1 MWMKNERRYRGII
14 RAQMKDL
21 GVFLPKGFGDEE
33 GRCEGV
39 KKRKKQKKRKPHYK
53 NRLHYASYFC
63 PFCGLSLIIISVPSS
78 AA

>member
-39 KKRKKQKKRKPHYK
+39 KKRKKEKKENPTIRTDCIMP
-53 NRLHYASYFC
+53 LTFVL
-63 PFCGLSLIIISVPSS
+63 FVV
-78 AA
+78 